1 MAISRSEDE
10 DRIRIAEILGWI
22 NIDWHFD
29 RTIPM
34 HTWLGGTPL
43 GMQTGYIEE
52 IPEYAHDGDAMVTLL
67 TWLAAHYDIV
77 ELYSDC
83 GYWFCRIRD
92 IVTLEIIADPQLGY
106 LTPSEAVCVLTL
118 EIGENERA

>member
-52 IPEYAHDGDAMVTLL
+52 IPEYASDGVRYPSWGSAIISRVTISLIL
-67 TWLAAHYDIV
+67 QNQY
-77 ELYSDC
+77 
-83 GYWFCRIRD
+83 
-92 IVTLEIIADPQLGY
+92 PQSL
-106 LTPSEAVCVLTL
+106 
-118 EIGENERA
+118 